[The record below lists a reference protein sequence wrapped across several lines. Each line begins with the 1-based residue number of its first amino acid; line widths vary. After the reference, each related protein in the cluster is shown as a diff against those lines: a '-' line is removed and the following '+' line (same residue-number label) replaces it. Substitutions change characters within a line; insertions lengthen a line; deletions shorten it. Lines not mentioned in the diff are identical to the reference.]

1 MCTKELIKYLTI
13 AFCLLPSMYVKA
25 DVKDI
30 INSVSPIS
38 TCHLDHEHNQLVTKI
53 YQYELYENKKD
64 GKQIVVIDAGH
75 GGHDPGTH
83 GKHSKEKDIALQI
96 ALKLGK
102 TLKSQTKDIQ
112 VIFTR
117 EKDVFIPLHERIGLA
132 NKQNADLFIS
142 IHCNYVGNPKVC
154 GTETFVMGLH
164 KAEEN
169 LNVAKRENSS
179 VLLESEYETHYEGY
193 DPNSPVGHI
202 LLSMIQNV
210 FLDNSI
216 DVASKIENELIAR
229 KKTKSRGVKQAGF
242 VVLKRA
248 TMPSILVETGFLS
261 NLKEEQYLMSELGQ
275 NEMASGISNGVMEF
289 FNKEPLPIEVA
300 NNTKKDPKVIQPKK
314 QTRKTSDNKY
324 LVQIGVFSKK
334 KDSKYEEALKG
345 YGKLVIEHVGS
356 VHKYS
361 VGYFATREDAFAIKK
376 SLSDGGYGDGFVKT
390 R

>member
-1 MCTKELIKYLTI
+1 
-13 AFCLLPSMYVKA
+13 MYVKA
-25 DVKDI
+25 NVKDI

-38 TCHLDHEHNQLVTKI
+38 TCNLDHEHNQLVTNI
-53 YQYELYENKKD
+53 YQYELIENSED

-102 TLKSQTKDIQ
+102 TLKSQTKDIK

-117 EKDVFIPLHERIGLA
+117 EKDVFIPLHQRIGLA

-142 IHCNYVGNPKVC
+142 IHCNYVGNPNVC

-216 DVASKIENELIAR
+216 DVASKIENEFIAR

-248 TMPSILVETGFLS
+248 TMPSVLVETGFLS
-261 NLKEEQYLMSELGQ
+261 NPKEEQYLLSEHGQ

-289 FNKEPLPIEVA
+289 FNKEPMAPEVA
-300 NNTKKDPKVIQPKK
+300 NNSKEDSKVLKPKK
-314 QTRKTSDNKY
+314 QTRNTSDNKY

-334 KDSKYEEALKG
+334 KDSKYEEGLKG
-345 YGKLVIEHVGS
+345 YGKLIIEHVGS

-361 VGYFATREDAFAIKK
+361 VGYFASREDAFAIKK
-376 SLSDGGYGDGFVKT
+376 SLLDGGYGDGFVKT

>member
-1 MCTKELIKYLTI
+1 MIKYLTI
-13 AFCLLPSMYVKA
+13 AFCLLPSIYVKA

-30 INSVSPIS
+30 IISLSPLA
-38 TCHLDHEHNQLVTKI
+38 TCNLDHEHNQLVTNI
-53 YQYELYENKKD
+53 YQYEFAENSKD

-102 TLKSQTKDIQ
+102 TLRSQSKDIK

-132 NKQNADLFIS
+132 NKKNADLFIS
-142 IHCNYVGNPKVC
+142 IHCNYVGNPQVC

-193 DPNSPVGHI
+193 DPNSFVGHI

-216 DVASKIENELIAR
+216 DVASKIEDEMIAR
-229 KKTKSRGVKQAGF
+229 KKTNSRGVKQAGF
-242 VVLKRA
+242 VVLRRA

-261 NLKEEQYLMSELGQ
+261 NPKEEKYLLSEHGQ
-275 NEMASGISNGVMEF
+275 IEMASGISNGVMKF
-289 FNKEPLPIEVA
+289 FGKEPIKTQVA
-300 NNTKKDPKVIQPKK
+300 NNSKNDSKVVRANTPSKN
-314 QTRKTSDNKY
+314 TSDNKY
-324 LVQIGVFSKK
+324 LVQIGVYSKK

-345 YGKLVIEHVGS
+345 YGRLIIEHVGS

-361 VGYFATREDAFAIKK
+361 VGYFATKEDAYAIKK
-376 SLSDGGYGDGFVKT
+376 SLQEGGYGDGFVKT

>member
-1 MCTKELIKYLTI
+1 MSTKELIKYLTI

-38 TCHLDHEHNQLVTKI
+38 TCNLDHEHTQLVTNI
-53 YQYELYENKKD
+53 YQYQFEENRND

-102 TLKSQTKDIQ
+102 TLSSQSKGIE

-117 EKDVFIPLHERIGLA
+117 KKDVFIPLHERIGLA
-132 NKQNADLFIS
+132 NKKNADLFIS
-142 IHCNYVGNPKVC
+142 IHCNYVGNPNVC

-216 DVASKIENELIAR
+216 DVASKIEDELISR

-242 VVLKRA
+242 VVLKQA
-248 TMPSILVETGFLS
+248 TMPSVLVETGFLS
-261 NLKEEQYLMSELGQ
+261 NPKEEKYLLSKKGQ
-275 NEMASGISNGVMEF
+275 IEMAQGISNGVMKF
-289 FNKEPLPIEVA
+289 FGKETTSAEIVSKVETSI
-300 NNTKKDPKVIQPKK
+300 NNT
-314 QTRKTSDNKY
+314 QTTNGSDNKY
-324 LVQIGVFSKK
+324 IVQIGVFSKK
-334 KDSKYEEALKG
+334 KDSKYEEAVQS
-345 YGKLVIEHVGS
+345 YGKLIIEHVGS

-361 VGYFATREDAFAIKK
+361 VGYFATREDAISIKK
-376 SLSDGGYGDGFVKT
+376 SLSENGYGEGFVKT

>member
-13 AFCLLPSMYVKA
+13 AFCLLPSLYVKA

-30 INSVSPIS
+30 INSVSAIS
-38 TCHLDHEHNQLVTKI
+38 TCHLEHEHNQLVTNI
-53 YQYELYENKKD
+53 YQYEFTENSKD
-64 GKQIVVIDAGH
+64 GKQVIVIDAGH

-102 TLKSQTKDIQ
+102 TLRSQSKDIK

-117 EKDVFIPLHERIGLA
+117 EKDVFIPLYERIGLA
-132 NKQNADLFIS
+132 NKKNADLFIS

-261 NLKEEQYLMSELGQ
+261 NPKEEQYLLSEHGQ
-275 NEMASGISNGVMEF
+275 KEMASGISNGVMAF
-289 FNKEPLPIEVA
+289 FGKKYITTEIA
-300 NNTKKDPKVIQPKK
+300 QNTKKDSKIIPIKNPPKN
-314 QTRKTSDNKY
+314 TSDNKY

-334 KDSKYEEALKG
+334 KDSKFEEALKG
-345 YGKLVIEHVGS
+345 YGTLIIQHVGS

-361 VGYFATREDAFAIKK
+361 VGYFKTREDASAIKK
-376 SLSDGGYGDGFVKT
+376 SLSEGGYGDGFVKT